1 MDGYDVT
8 TPIWGFDGAVPGPVL
23 RLRRAETLDLRLV
36 NGLTQ
41 STSVHWHGIRNVNAM
56 DGVPGLTQEPV
67 PEGESFDYAFATP
80 DAGTYWYHSHYNS
93 VDQLT
98 RGLYGALIV
107 EEDEPPA
114 ARDIPLILDDW
125 LLQEDGSF
133 VEHQFTSMHPRT
145 HGGGMGNWATL
156 NGDPNLK
163 INVPPGEA
171 LRLRLIN
178 AANARVFPVGIGD
191 VDATVIALDGQPC
204 THHQVPEEGLRIG
217 PGQRAD
223 LWVRFE
229 GDVGD
234 ERNLLFRHREGDVV
248 LGSFVLA
255 GEPVTD
261 TSDAPKLPDNPL
273 QKKLGMAE
281 AVELPIRM
289 EGGAMGQM
297 REAVYKGQKVDIRTL
312 VREHGLAWS
321 FNGVAGL
328 PERPLGRVARGR
340 TVSMPFINDTRW
352 PHTMHVHGHHFQLL
366 QKNGA
371 PINDGPWRDTVI
383 VDPGDRI
390 DVAFVAD
397 NPGKWLIHC
406 HMAEHMAAGMETWF
420 EVV

>member
-1 MDGYDVT
+1 
-8 TPIWGFDGAVPGPVL
+8 
-23 RLRRAETLDLRLV
+23 
-36 NGLTQ
+36 
-41 STSVHWHGIRNVNAM
+41 
-56 DGVPGLTQEPV
+56 
-67 PEGESFDYAFATP
+67 
-80 DAGTYWYHSHYNS
+80 
-93 VDQLT
+93 
-98 RGLYGALIV
+98 
-107 EEDEPPA
+107 
-114 ARDIPLILDDW
+114 
-125 LLQEDGSF
+125 
-133 VEHQFTSMHPRT
+133 
-145 HGGGMGNWATL
+145 
-156 NGDPNLK
+156 
-163 INVPPGEA
+163 
-171 LRLRLIN
+171 
-178 AANARVFPVGIGD
+178 
-191 VDATVIALDGQPC
+191 
-204 THHQVPEEGLRIG
+204 
-217 PGQRAD
+217 
-223 LWVRFE
+223 
-229 GDVGD
+229 
-234 ERNLLFRHREGDVV
+234 VV

-328 PERPLGRVARGR
+328 PERPLRRVARGR